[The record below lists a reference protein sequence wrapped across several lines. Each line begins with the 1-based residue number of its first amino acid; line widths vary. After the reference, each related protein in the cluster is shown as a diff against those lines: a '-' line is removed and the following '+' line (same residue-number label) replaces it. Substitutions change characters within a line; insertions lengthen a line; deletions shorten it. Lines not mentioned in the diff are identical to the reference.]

1 MRCAECALNRIKL
14 VQGCVNLGACII
26 NTLVNNMGKKTPDD
40 EHRHAIN
47 NCKIA
52 ELNKNTAEAESN
64 IVIIV

>member
-1 MRCAECALNRIKL
+1 M
-14 VQGCVNLGACII
+14 QGCVNLGACII

-47 NCKIA
+47 NCKIT